1 MSAGAGG
8 GAGASNAKNRIQEM
22 RGRGASRSDV
32 YDIRHGSGFTVYGQC
47 CLLPPCDSDPTQGPA
62 MDPQSG
68 PCAGSENGSHVG
80 ARAAPHVWPR
90 GATQPGA
97 AARVMYQ

>member
-1 MSAGAGG
+1 MSAGAAG

-62 MDPQSG
+62 MDLHWDPPSDPGSG
-68 PCAGSENGSHVG
+68 QN
-80 ARAAPHVWPR
+80 
-90 GATQPGA
+90 
-97 AARVMYQ
+97 

>member
-1 MSAGAGG
+1 M
-8 GAGASNAKNRIQEM
+8 
-22 RGRGASRSDV
+22 
-32 YDIRHGSGFTVYGQC
+32 YDIGHGSGFTVYGQY

-68 PCAGSENGSHVG
+68 PCAGSENGSQVG